1 MVSPVRPVSSA
12 RAGFMGWL
20 WQRISALYLSGFSI
34 YLALSFSL
42 APLSDHVAWKQW
54 FSNGAV
60 RLAWALFI
68 LNLLLHAWIGLRNVY
83 MDYLHPLWLRFSV
96 SALTAL
102 GLMALGLWA
111 AQILLE
117 AAAT

>member
-20 WQRISALYLSGFSI
+20 WQRVSALYLSGFLI
-34 YLALSFSL
+34 FLALRFSL
-42 APLSDHVAWKQW
+42 APLSDQVAWKQW
-54 FSNGAV
+54 FSGGAV

-68 LNLLLHAWIGLRNVY
+68 LNLLLHAWIGLRSVY

-102 GLMALGLWA
+102 GLTALGLWA
-111 AQILLE
+111 AQILLAV
-117 AAAT
+117 AAA